1 MVERVVLKMT
11 RLVVLWPT
19 LILLGTI
26 LTLTT
31 VIVGNPAVGYGF
43 PLAWKTG
50 GCPPPGINASASCLR
65 AIGSDWLSFGVDA
78 LLYTFVGYGLVLSYS
93 KYLARR
99 RLV

>member
-1 MVERVVLKMT
+1 MT

-19 LILLGTI
+19 LLLVGTI

-31 VIVGNPAVGYGF
+31 VLVGNSANGYGF

-50 GCPPPGINASASCLR
+50 GCPPPGLAASVSCLQ
-65 AIGSDWLSFGVDA
+65 AIVSDWLSFGVDV
-78 LLYTFVGYGLVLSYS
+78 LLYTFVGYGLVLFYS

-99 RLV
+99 RLL